1 MKKIEWATPNRMKF
15 ESLHKTFNR
24 QTQII
29 DTGNIVSRTMIG
41 GYVRAFNDLVLPM
54 GGPCPAGE
62 LQDFDLQGFGNNL
75 PSGVREFVHLYGAK
89 QKLLIYVFRHFH
101 KGNKVIDGAIITT
114 TDYKLLRA
122 FYGRTAKQ
130 TSIVYEALKY
140 LTEGAA

>member
-1 MKKIEWATPNRMKF
+1 MYR
-15 ESLHKTFNR
+15 
-24 QTQII
+24 
-29 DTGNIVSRTMIG
+29 GNI
-41 GYVRAFNDLVLPM
+41 AFHI
-54 GGPCPAGE
+54 
-62 LQDFDLQGFGNNL
+62 FT
-75 PSGVREFVHLYGAK
+75 
-89 QKLLIYVFRHFH
+89 